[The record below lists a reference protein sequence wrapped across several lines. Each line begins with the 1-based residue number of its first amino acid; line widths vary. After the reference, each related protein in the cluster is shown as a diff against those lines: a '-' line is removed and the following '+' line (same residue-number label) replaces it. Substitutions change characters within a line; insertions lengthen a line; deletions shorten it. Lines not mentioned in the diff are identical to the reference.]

1 MKRKILIFMLIAGNS
16 FHLFSQENI
25 FATLY
30 QEISILVENPVDI
43 ERIDDLVSISIDRLK
58 TDKSN
63 FNKEAYIIYEN
74 DKEIPSQLYN
84 DGTEWSIIFVSN
96 FRPNESKIFTVK
108 YLENGELRRDYK
120 NRTYAE
126 LAMKFNSS
134 YKDKKFTNEPFQNF
148 TKVVVPQIHTDH
160 DALFKYEGPGW
171 ESEKVGYRFY
181 LDWRNAIDIFG
192 KKTNDL
198 ILQKVGITDLVAKDD
213 SYHKMQEW
221 GMDIFKVGSTLG
233 IGSIGM
239 MNADSIFMVSKT
251 DQVVCE
257 ISFNGPILSE
267 VNTKYMGWEVG
278 DYKGDLNSKLSIIA
292 GSRITNANLTISNNA
307 KNITT
312 GLAKY
317 EGTDFVTSS
326 VNGDWQYISLYGKQ
340 TLNDDNLGIVLFYKK
355 SDLIEQGESELNY
368 YVQLKSNNN
377 KLNYKFAAAW
387 EKEFGGIKTRDG
399 FIKYI
404 NHEILKLNNPLSIDI
419 K

>member
-1 MKRKILIFMLIAGNS
+1 MKSKILIFMLIAGSS
-16 FHLFSQENI
+16 FQLFSQENI
-25 FATLY
+25 IAKLY
-30 QEISILVENPVDI
+30 DEISISVENPVDI
-43 ERIDDLVSISIDRLK
+43 ERIDDLVLISIDRLK
-58 TDKSN
+58 ADKSN
-63 FNKEAYIIYEN
+63 FNKKAYIIYEN

-84 DGTEWSIIFVSN
+84 DGTKWSIIFVSD
-96 FRPNESKIFTVK
+96 FRPNESKTFTVK
-108 YLENGELRRDYK
+108 YLENGELRKDYK

-134 YKDKKFTNEPFQNF
+134 YKDKKFTNEPFQNY
-148 TKVVVPQIHTDH
+148 TKVVVPKSHTDH
-160 DALFKYEGPGW
+160 NALFKYEGPGW
-171 ESEKVGYRFY
+171 ESEKVGYRY
-181 LDWRNAIDIFG
+181 YIDWRNATDIFG
-192 KKTNDL
+192 KKVNDL
-198 ILQKVGITDLVAKDD
+198 VLHKVGTEDLVAKDD
-213 SYHKMQEW
+213 SYHEMQEW

-239 MNADSIFMVSKT
+239 MNADSIYMVSKT

-267 VNTKYMGWEVG
+267 VNTNYMGWKVG

-317 EGTDFVTSS
+317 EGTDFVASS

-355 SDLIEQGESELNY
+355 SDLIEQGENKLNY
-368 YVQLKSNNN
+368 YVKLKPNNDSV
-377 KLNYKFAAAW
+377 NYKFAAAW
-387 EKEFGGIKTRDG
+387 EKEFEGIKTRED
-399 FIKYI
+399 FIQYI
-404 NHEILKLNNPLSIDI
+404 NHEILKLNNPLNINI